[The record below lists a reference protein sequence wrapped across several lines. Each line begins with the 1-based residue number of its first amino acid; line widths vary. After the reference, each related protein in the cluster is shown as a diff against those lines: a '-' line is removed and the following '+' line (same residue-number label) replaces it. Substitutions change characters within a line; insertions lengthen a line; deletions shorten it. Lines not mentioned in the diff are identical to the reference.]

1 MAWFIITIF
10 LYKYIFLV
18 GSYFLI
24 VKHNNK
30 ITKIL
35 IIVFLCIINSNNY
48 KTLQMLNFIRL
59 LRLSKM

>member
-24 VKHNNK
+24 VKQNNK